1 MEEINNRLDI
11 LEDKLDRILNIL
23 EGELKENCAKMGSH
37 IDFVE
42 TVYDNVKRP
51 LGYICNKMKFLAGNK
66 DYKLEQKKIE
76 DK

>member
-1 MEEINNRLDI
+1 MEEINKRLDV
-11 LEDKLDRILNIL
+11 LEDKVNRILNIL

-51 LGYICNKMKFLAGNK
+51 LGYICNKMKLLAGNN
-66 DYKLEQKKIE
+66 DYKLEQKKLTQN
-76 DK
+76 